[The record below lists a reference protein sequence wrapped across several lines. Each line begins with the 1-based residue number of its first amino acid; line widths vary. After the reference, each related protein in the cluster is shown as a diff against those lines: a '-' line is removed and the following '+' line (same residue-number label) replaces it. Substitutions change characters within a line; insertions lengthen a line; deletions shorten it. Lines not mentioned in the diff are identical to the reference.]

1 MSFLD
6 RPCRAPARSACSAF
20 LLAVAFVLTPALS
33 SAGSEEREERSS
45 VRSAPPT
52 PGIVPGTAATLLGS
66 AVVNFADLA
75 RLEKLGLVRT
85 QAHEPRPLIFP
96 ETINEMDVEPGANIV
111 GSSPQ
116 AMFSPP
122 TFVPFVASPS
132 PSQNYMGLDDVPMVD
147 SSYIVIPPD
156 VAGGVGPT
164 KVMESFNNN
173 YRIRDKATGA
183 TQLTVGTATFWNP
196 VVTNKAL
203 LNGLTDPRTC
213 YDPIQNRWLVAMQ
226 TTNSPGII
234 LFGVSFTSDPAGSWH
249 LYAVTPN
256 FNGGAAPLL
265 DFPILGFNKNWMV
278 VTINAYTSGGAFSR
292 GGTLIANYL
301 LARAGTLGGVTLVTQ
316 AAGTHFATAPC
327 QTISATEDTLY
338 LVTHLS
344 SGSATYEVDRITGT
358 PAAPVYA
365 SGGTQTRPGGGWVQP
380 SGNQLPQSAPNSG
393 TSACGATPCP
403 IESQD
408 SQIRSAPVYRV
419 DSTTG
424 RGFIYYTQTV
434 GLPSGTLTHTGVQW
448 TKVTASTTPAF
459 ADGGRIEDATAT
471 SINGG
476 KWYAYP
482 HIAVNSAG
490 DFIVGYSQFSSAQ
503 HPSAGYSFHFAS
515 DGLGTIRDPLIY
527 KAGDDYYHKT
537 FSTATGRNRWGDFST
552 AQVDPNDDLTLWT
565 LQEYA
570 KTRPGTDDGN
580 TGSNSSKWSSWWA
593 AVGPPTPTVTIAPG
607 PSLNEG
613 NAGTTAF
620 NFTVNLSAVSGSSVT
635 VNYQTSDGSATV
647 ADNDYQAATSSIVIP
662 GGSPSG
668 TITVLVNGDTK
679 CEPDETFHVT
689 LTGATNGTIGS
700 PSVSTGTILND
711 EVLTITAT
719 AGSGGSISP
728 SGAST
733 FSCGA
738 NQTYT
743 ISPSDKCH
751 AILDVKV
758 DGVSVGAV
766 ASYPFTNITAN
777 HTIDATFVAL
787 GPFKVSA
794 SAGAGGSISPDGSVV
809 MACGASQKFSI
820 GPADKC
826 HAILDVKVD
835 GVSVGAVASYTFTD
849 VQANHT
855 IDATFMAL
863 GPFKL
868 SATAGG
874 GGSISPSGSVV
885 AACSDSEKF
894 SIEAADKC
902 HAILD
907 VKVDGVSVGPV
918 SSYTFMDVQ
927 ANHDI
932 AASFSTL
939 GPFKISASAGS
950 GGSIS
955 PNGSSVVACGGTQ
968 GYTVTPS
975 PGFVINDVKADGVS
989 QGPVS
994 SYTFND
1000 VQANHTITASFT
1012 EMVAVLEAT
1021 FLAKTVDDGV
1031 ELRWDFGNSMP
1042 PATVTLERSDE
1053 SNGPWAA
1060 VAADLRS
1067 DQGATVALDRRAVA
1081 GQTYYYRLSVTEMPG
1096 RVTMFGP
1103 VVGTAGTPIKEL
1115 ALTSV
1120 APNPTMGTVQIE
1132 YAVPRDGPVQV
1143 RVLDIEGRAVAVL
1156 TAGTQPR
1163 GRYHVVWSGQTPRG
1177 AARAGIYF
1185 IQLQAAGRSVV
1196 RRLALVR

>member
-1 MSFLD
+1 MLQYNDEGSYFLF
-6 RPCRAPARSACSAF
+6 R
-20 LLAVAFVLTPALS
+20 V
-33 SAGSEEREERSS
+33 
-45 VRSAPPT
+45 
-52 PGIVPGTAATLLGS
+52 TA
-66 AVVNFADLA
+66 D
-75 RLEKLGLVRT
+75 
-85 QAHEPRPLIFP
+85 P
-96 ETINEMDVEPGANIV
+96 
-111 GSSPQ
+111 
-116 AMFSPP
+116 
-122 TFVPFVASPS
+122 
-132 PSQNYMGLDDVPMVD
+132 
-147 SSYIVIPPD
+147 
-156 VAGGVGPT
+156 GGV
-164 KVMESFNNN
+164 NW
-173 YRIRDKATGA
+173 A
-183 TQLTVGTATFWNP
+183 
-196 VVTNKAL
+196 
-203 LNGLTDPRTC
+203 
-213 YDPIQNRWLVAMQ
+213 
-226 TTNSPGII
+226 
-234 LFGVSFTSDPAGSWH
+234 
-249 LYAVTPN
+249 
-256 FNGGAAPLL
+256 
-265 DFPILGFNKNWMV
+265 DFPTIGFNKNWVAINVNMFSISTGSSV
-278 VTINAYTSGGAFSR
+278 GSKCLVADYAQLRSGALVDMFFSGTGFCSSPAVTYST
-292 GGTLIANYL
+292 
-301 LARAGTLGGVTLVTQ
+301 
-316 AAGTHFATAPC
+316 
-327 QTISATEDTLY
+327 TENTLY
-338 LVTHLS
+338 VPTHLTSS
-344 SGSATYEVDRITGT
+344 SGTFRIDVITGT
-358 PAAPVYA
+358 PSAPAY
-365 SGGTQTRPGGGWVQP
+365 SIGGTKNRGVTWVQP
-380 SGNQLPQSAPNSG
+380 MGQILPQAAPLAG
-393 TSACGATPCP
+393 TSACVPACK
-403 IESQD
+403 IETQD
-408 SQIRSAPVYRV
+408 AQIRSTPVV
-419 DSTTG
+419 
-424 RGFIYYTQTV
+424 RGGALYYTQTV
-434 GLPSGTLTHTGVQW
+434 GLPSGAMTHTGIVW
-448 TKVTASTTPAF
+448 SKLDPTSGTVL
-459 ADGGRIEDATAT
+459 DGGVIEEATANAT
-471 SINGG
+471 NGG

-515 DGLGTIRDPLIY
+515 DGLGTIRDALIY

-635 VNYQTSDGSATV
+635 VNYKTSDGSATV

-751 AILDVKV
+751 AIQDVKV

-787 GPFKVSA
+787 GPYKVSA

-1163 GRYHVVWSGQTPRG
+1163 GRYHVVWSGQTSRG
-1177 AARAGIYF
+1177 AARAGMYF